1 MAILYT
7 KTYNDQT
14 INITDE
20 FSAELG
26 ETYANEGRTAYQ
38 FHAYGVA
45 SGINSY
51 WETPWDDTMSDPWIA
66 RDGGNEIS
74 SSGPW
79 MQALYFD
86 EDVNLGL
93 VLKIAQNAASQYNP
107 IVFGDRSNHVPGNA
121 MWNPAYSSNMQC
133 SFCTNV
139 PIFETEAEALEYI
152 EETSELERK
161 RLIEDKSV
169 NYIQPEFEKETE
181 RYFIIAEMETVNV
194 YKGQVSVAQGSTKTY
209 RTTKFYAN
217 TRPSLYFTTGTDF
230 QLGLIAP
237 EVVSGYSL
245 PSPESVFEQVPE
257 TSWND
262 YSIGYTGNYYTAM
275 SYLIG
280 SDYDYPAD
288 GTYTYATYFYTNIP
302 ILKNEAAAEEAIN
315 TGDYSDAV
323 NWDNVSGGVIRYPD
337 FGQKETTTTFG
348 DGTFSSPFV
357 SQYVMSA
364 SDVRAV
370 SSIFFDDDQGL
381 IDDIKKG
388 LELFGAKPVDA
399 IMSLVAFPFDVTNIA
414 NCSPQSYIYFG
425 SYQHNLASSVNK
437 IYNQLSNYLNAGT
450 IYLAPLF
457 GSWRDYKNLTLSV
470 YLPYIGWR
478 DLEVE
483 KYVKRSVNVRYYV
496 DINSRQCCAVL
507 VADGIMADYWVGEIG
522 VELPIV
528 GSNFADYAR
537 SALQHVGNTAKG
549 MINPFSLGGASNIA
563 NASANMPGGI
573 TGMINKN
580 FEGSALSNYS
590 QYKFGQNG
598 SPKDIQMTKGSFS
611 SGLGMYL
618 PQYVM
623 FRYDIHDV
631 VEPELLNKMYGK
643 PSTASGKI
651 SNFSGFLSGRVDN
664 LVTTGMTD
672 AEIAMVQSGLI
683 NDGIYI

>member
-1 MAILYT
+1 MSEILYE
-7 KTYNDQT
+7 KVNGVQT
-14 INITDE
+14 IRITDE
-20 FSAELG
+20 YTAEKE
-26 ETYANEGRTAYQ
+26 ETYANEGRTAYTL
-38 FHAYGVA
+38 HAGGAAV
-45 SGINSY
+45 GHI
-51 WETPWDDTMSDPWIA
+51 TGGSDWSVVYADSWIS
-66 RDGGNEIS
+66 RDGGPYIS
-74 SSGPW
+74 ASGTW
-79 MQALYFD
+79 VRALYFD
-86 EDVNLGL
+86 IDSSYGL
-93 VLKIAQNAASQYNP
+93 VLKIAGNDFFNGL
-107 IVFGDRSNHVPGNA
+107 VFNDRSSTWP
-121 MWNPAYSSNMQC
+121 S
-133 SFCTNV
+133 TNWSPTHNDLCQASLYTNL
-139 PIFETEAEALEYI
+139 PIFETQAEAEEYCSLENV
-152 EETSELERK
+152 TSRQQMIVDSAVNFK
-161 RLIEDKSV
+161 R
-169 NYIQPEFEKETE
+169 PEFDKETK
-181 RYFIIAEMETVNV
+181 RYFLIAEYETVNV
-194 YKGQVSVAQGSTKTY
+194 YKGQVSVASGSTKTY
-209 RTTKFYAN
+209 RTTMFDAN
-217 TRPSLYFTTGTDF
+217 TMPAFYFVNDGSDF
-230 QLGLIAP
+230 IIGLKAP
-237 EVVSGYSL
+237 DVVAGYSL
-245 PSPESVFEQVPE
+245 PSPITVFEQVPE
-257 TSWND
+257 TSWYD
-262 YSIGYTGNYYTAM
+262 YEIGYSGTYYTDM
-275 SYLIG
+275 SHLIG

-302 ILKNEAAAEEAIN
+302 ILKNQAAAEEAID

-425 SYQHNLASSVNK
+425 SYKHTLASPVNK

-483 KYVKRSVNVRYYV
+483 KYVKRSVNIRYYV

-507 VADGIMADYWVGEIG
+507 VADGIMADYWVGECGI
-522 VELPIV
+522 ELPIV

-537 SALQHVGNTAKG
+537 SALQHIGTTAKG

-611 SGLGMYL
+611 SGVGMYL

-651 SNFSGFLSGRVDN
+651 ANFSGFLSGRVDN